1 MQKLHEVVNLDQS
14 QWQTYN
20 YPFSYVVIDNFF
32 DPDFASEISKEFPSY
47 DSSVWT
53 CEYNNPLEI
62 KKTCNHWDK
71 FPAHIYEVFTHFTS
85 QRFTKI
91 LSDFF
96 EVDSL
101 MPDYGLH
108 GGGLHAHKRGGKL
121 NIHKDYS
128 IHPKLNMMRN
138 FNLIVYV
145 TPDWIPAWR
154 GGLEFWSHDEET
166 NKPKHLIRT
175 IENKFNRAVI
185 FDTTQNSWHGLPDN
199 LWCPDDV
206 SRNSLAMYYVS
217 DVTKK
222 AENRKRALYVPSKD
236 QIGDAEIELFCEER
250 SK

>member
-1 MQKLHEVVNLDQS
+1 MQKLHEVINLNQS
-14 QWQTYN
+14 LWRTYEE
-20 YPFSYVVIDNFF
+20 PFPHVIIDNFF
-32 DPDFASEISKEFPSY
+32 KPDFALEISKEFPNY
-47 DSSVWT
+47 DSHVWT
-53 CEYNNPLEI
+53 FEYNNPVEVKRL
-62 KKTCNHWDK
+62 CNHWDR
-71 FPAHIYEVFTHFTS
+71 FPKHIYLAFTHFVS

-101 MPDYGLH
+101 IPDYGLH

-145 TPDWIPAWR
+145 TPNWNPEWN

-166 NKPKHLIRT
+166 GKPKDLERK

-199 LWCPDDV
+199 LWCPDGV

-217 DVTKK
+217 TINER
-222 AENRKRALYVPSKD
+222 AENRKRALFVPSKD
-236 QIGDAEIELFCEER
+236 QIGNNEIELFCEER

>member
-1 MQKLHEVVNLDQS
+1 MQKLNEIINLDQTH
-14 QWQTYN
+14 WKIYRE
-20 YPFSYVVIDNFF
+20 PFTHVIIDNFF
-32 DPDFASEISKEFPSY
+32 KPKFISEIVKEFPNY
-47 DSSVWT
+47 DSAVWT
-53 CEYNNPLEI
+53 SEYNNPLEI
-62 KKTCNHWDK
+62 KKACNHWDK
-71 FPAHIYEVFTHFTS
+71 FPKHIYESFTHFTS
-85 QRFTKI
+85 NRFAKI

-96 EVDSL
+96 EVESL

-145 TPDWIPAWR
+145 TPDWNPEWN
-154 GGLEFWSHDEET
+154 GGLEFWSHNEET
-166 NKPKHLIRT
+166 GKPKDLARK

-199 LWCPDDV
+199 LWCPEGV

-217 DVTKK
+217 NVTEK
-222 AENRKRALYVPSKD
+222 AEDRKRALYVPSIE
-236 QIGDAEIELFCEER
+236 QIGNTEIELFCEER